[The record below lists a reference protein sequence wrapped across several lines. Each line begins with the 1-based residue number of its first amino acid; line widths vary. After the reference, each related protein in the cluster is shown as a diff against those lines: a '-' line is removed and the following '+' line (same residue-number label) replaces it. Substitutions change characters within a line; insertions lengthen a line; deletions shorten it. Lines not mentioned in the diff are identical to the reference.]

1 MSNVAGQVL
10 INATINQLLQNS
22 RIMFKLDVVVWC
34 RARIDVTISAVVTR
48 FVDDKFVVLQRL
60 QPQLFFCSVVN

>member
-34 RARIDVTISAVVTR
+34 RARIDVAISAVVT
-48 FVDDKFVVLQRL
+48 
-60 QPQLFFCSVVN
+60 